1 MGRLA
6 GQGTHPNCRMNPSLP
21 SLPMGLAARTE
32 GDKMV
37 KTNNAD
43 SSPPTWL
50 AKGLALVDKV
60 FYRVR
65 VIDQGAT

>member
-1 MGRLA
+1 
-6 GQGTHPNCRMNPSLP
+6 
-21 SLPMGLAARTE
+21 MGLAARTE